1 MLQPK
6 IAIDQTAL
14 LDAQIREMELKISTQ
29 EVEIKRL
36 TESVEYEKKLRLAAE
51 VALREANEKLNLPK
65 KRKRR
70 TKAEMEAE
78 RKEYSPV
85 KSNGVK
91 KASKAD
97 YVRSYTDYKK
107 IYDELNND
115 NPRNAFA
122 WVIGISFGVRISDIC
137 FLRWRNLLNPDFT
150 FRERVIMF
158 EKKTSKLQNCLITEA
173 VREEATKYLNTIH
186 WKIELDDFIFLNPS
200 TNSYVKPKR
209 FYTIITEASKRAGIT
224 YHISTHS
231 MRSTFS
237 NIALCLDKTSIDMN
251 AIAKMQAL
259 LNHSDARTT
268 MRYLGTLREM
278 LDRTREVVSDFIL
291 GKTNVDVL
299 EAGIIGEHNIED
311 VIDRLAELE
320 TKINSLS

>member
-1 MLQPK
+1 MPQPK

-51 VALREANEKLNLPK
+51 AALREANEKLPK

-122 WVIGISFGVRISDIC
+122 WVIGISFGVRVSDIC

-150 FRERVIMF
+150 FRERVMMF

-186 WKIELDDFIFLNPS
+186 WKIELDDFIFLNPL

-237 NIALCLDKTSIDMN
+237 NIALCLDKTTIDMN

-291 GKTNVDVL
+291 GKTDVDVL

-311 VIDRLAELE
+311 VMERLTELE
-320 TKINSLS
+320 TKINSLN